1 MMIPLDRVFREV
13 DESREEIL
21 DLAKSL
27 VGLDTSNTGT
37 PDSGN
42 ETRVTA
48 FLAKRLSREGIP
60 RIRLLGRVPS
70 RKNLVVSLPGRNR
83 GCALLFLSHC
93 AVVPSGAVMVGATR
107 PFSLTVWRGS
117 VYGRRLSVEEG
128 MLRPELI

>member
-1 MMIPLDRVFREV
+1 MMIPLDRVLREV

-83 GCALLFLSHC
+83 
-93 AVVPSGAVMVGATR
+93 VVPCCFCPSVMWSRAE
-107 PFSLTVWRGS
+107 P
-117 VYGRRLSVEEG
+117 
-128 MLRPELI
+128 

>member
-42 ETRVTA
+42 ATRVTA
-48 FLAKRLSREGIP
+48 FLAKRRSREGIP
-60 RIRLLGRVPS
+60 RIGMLGRVPS
-70 RKNLVVSLPGRNR
+70 RENLIVSMAGANR
-83 GCALLFLSHC
+83 RCALLFLFHC
-93 AVVPSGAVMVGATR
+93 DLFPRGAGT
-107 PFSLTVWRGS
+107 
-117 VYGRRLSVEEG
+117 
-128 MLRPELI
+128 

>member
-70 RKNLVVSLPGRNR
+70 CKNLVVSLPGRNR

-93 AVVPSGAVMVGATR
+93 DVVPSGAVTAWATL
-107 PFSLTVWRGS
+107 PFSPTVRG
-117 VYGRRLSVEEG
+117 GRR
-128 MLRPELI
+128 